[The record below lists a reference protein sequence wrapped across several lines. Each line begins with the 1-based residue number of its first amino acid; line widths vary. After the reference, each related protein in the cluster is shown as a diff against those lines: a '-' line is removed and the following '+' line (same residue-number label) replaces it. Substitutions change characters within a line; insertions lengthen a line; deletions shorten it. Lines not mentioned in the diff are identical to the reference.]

1 MKTALKWITS
11 KAIWWA
17 LMALP
22 ILSYAIYL
30 IHASEGTAEITSF
43 YNWIT
48 GKFGATFNSSDLATQ
63 LLNIP
68 AFKGMLD
75 TLAIGEETLKSALF
89 IGQYMIMITFIH
101 LLTDVLLA
109 LPRITMKFFDKGGLT
124 D

>member
-22 ILSYAIYL
+22 VLSYAIYL
-30 IHASEGTAEITSF
+30 IHAAEGTAEITSF
-43 YNWIT
+43 YNWIST
-48 GKFGATFNSSDLATQ
+48 KFDATFNTGDLATQ

-68 AFKGMLD
+68 AFKEMLN
-75 TLAIGEETLKSALF
+75 TLAIGEQAFKSVLF